1 MFNCFVKRP
10 IYPLNKTISEYC
22 RNSTNE
28 SIRKLTEKHNLERNK
43 PKIKISLNNDDN
55 EEDGNK
61 PKFDI
66 YDFLAF
72 LSFSIISIYVYK
84 RLT

>member
-1 MFNCFVKRP
+1 MLSFTIKRP
-10 IYPLNKTISEYC
+10 VYFNKSLSEYC
-22 RNSTNE
+22 TKINNE
-28 SIRKLTEKHNLERNK
+28 SIRKLTEKYNLERNK

-72 LSFSIISIYVYK
+72 LSFSIISIYIYK